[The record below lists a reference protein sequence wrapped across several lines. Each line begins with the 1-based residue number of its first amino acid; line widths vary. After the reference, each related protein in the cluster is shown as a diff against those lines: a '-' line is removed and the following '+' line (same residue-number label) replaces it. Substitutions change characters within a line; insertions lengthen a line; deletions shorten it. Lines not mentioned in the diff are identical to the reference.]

1 MGLCNSKPSVAGSP
15 ARYTTRT
22 TEQAAPSESPLS
34 SHRES
39 PSSSISALREALPS
53 PPRRSASLEPQGSPS
68 WQGAG
73 WSGHEGFSSWS
84 EYQGNFYD
92 SAHEWQGVSTGEYPI
107 APADMWSQPAWNPYA
122 SFDTGTAS
130 SHHQALQKRAQEW
143 ANLTTTT
150 LQHDGKD
157 PRLAQAITHLFL
169 IFADSPT
176 FRQTMAT
183 IQKEGMVGI
192 RIDPE
197 VATAHFNP
205 QQREVV
211 LGEMMA
217 RDPTTAMGV
226 LAFELSNASLDL
238 AFKECERNAAIAQ
251 LSPREL
257 AESIERVEYNSTRN
271 VQAYYMEAHETLRRV
286 GLDNP
291 YAWHCMVTAQGHIEP
306 STRSEDEAVAN
317 SLATGHLGWY
327 EQQYA
332 KRNM

>member
-1 MGLCNSKPSVAGSP
+1 M
-15 ARYTTRT
+15 
-22 TEQAAPSESPLS
+22 
-34 SHRES
+34 H
-39 PSSSISALREALPS
+39 
-53 PPRRSASLEPQGSPS
+53 
-68 WQGAG
+68 
-73 WSGHEGFSSWS
+73 
-84 EYQGNFYD
+84 D

-107 APADMWSQPAWNPYA
+107 APADMWAPPAWNPYP
-122 SFDTGTAS
+122 TGTAS

-251 LSPREL
+251 LSPANSRKALKEL
-257 AESIERVEYNSTRN
+257 NTIPPATFRLIIWKRTKRCVGLVSTTPTHGIAWLQPKDTSSLAPGRRTRQWQIRWLLVIWVGMSNSTQNEICDLLHPRCWVSVHKGIYILDDLLAN
-271 VQAYYMEAHETLRRV
+271 TSDIQLEIIHRDTRGTKLPGLRK
-286 GLDNP
+286 
-291 YAWHCMVTAQGHIEP
+291 A
-306 STRSEDEAVAN
+306 
-317 SLATGHLGWY
+317 
-327 EQQYA
+327 
-332 KRNM
+332 

>member
-1 MGLCNSKPSVAGSP
+1 M
-15 ARYTTRT
+15 
-22 TEQAAPSESPLS
+22 
-34 SHRES
+34 H
-39 PSSSISALREALPS
+39 
-53 PPRRSASLEPQGSPS
+53 
-68 WQGAG
+68 
-73 WSGHEGFSSWS
+73 
-84 EYQGNFYD
+84 D

-107 APADMWSQPAWNPYA
+107 APADMWAPPAWNPYP
-122 SFDTGTAS
+122 TGTAS

-306 STRSEDEAVAN
+306 STRSEDEAVTN

>member
-22 TEQAAPSESPLS
+22 TEQATPSESS
-34 SHRES
+34 S
-39 PSSSISALREALPS
+39 PSRRDSSSSSTNALRDALPS
-53 PPRRSASLEPQGSPS
+53 PPRRAASPEPQGSPS
-68 WQGAG
+68 RQGAG
-73 WSGHEGFSSWS
+73 WSGQEGFSGWS
-84 EYQGNFYD
+84 EYQGNLHD

-107 APADMWSQPAWNPYA
+107 APADMWAPPAWNPYP
-122 SFDTGTAS
+122 TGTAS